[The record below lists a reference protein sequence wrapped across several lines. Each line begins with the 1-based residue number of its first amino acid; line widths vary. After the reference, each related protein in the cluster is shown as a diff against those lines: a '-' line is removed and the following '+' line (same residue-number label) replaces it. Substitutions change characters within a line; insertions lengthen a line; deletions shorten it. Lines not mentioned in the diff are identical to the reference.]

1 WKGDPNSTLS
11 GHPIP
16 QLPPEP
22 PLEQSAP
29 PGPPP
34 PAPNAAAEYDPA
46 TGTYTGPDGRQYT
59 RSDLAQT
66 APKDQTWQS
75 MLLPPPLP

>member
-1 WKGDPNSTLS
+1 P
-11 GHPIP
+11 
-16 QLPPEP
+16 
-22 PLEQSAP
+22 P

-34 PAPNAAAEYDPA
+34 PAAAGPGEAPPPPIAAAEYDPA